1 MIKSFFKSLTI
12 NDVKSF
18 LYKLIIPSKGKV
30 VIGFGLGL
38 IGVSFSEA
46 LTNAIFNYIGIPM
59 QYTNSPYFGLA
70 LVVIGLLYEGYIY
83 YIDNVLKNKK
93 LQTKINASVKRLKKD
108 FFDGNFTEAIDFLNS
123 LLAEYED
130 DVEIKY
136 QLLVVKISFLM
147 QLRKMDE
154 FKEYIELIENDY
166 TKFINIEFRELKLTL
181 LAFENNQDF
190 FDMSK
195 KLRLET
201 PNSKPQGHFDIIYHL
216 NGGDLNIAKDI
227 FEEEIKHSEYR
238 DKLLLI
244 GGHIY
249 SNLYKYGTDDENNFV
264 KADEYYKEALE
275 KEELSFLDK
284 MLIQGFYAHRL
295 MNDQIRQKKAT
306 NEEFLK
312 YLKEYKKSLEIIL
325 VCKKYFNHQYIHNLF
340 ETYTHI
346 LLSLNLKDDYLS
358 FYESNSDAFSMRQ
371 YIQYCDIKGIDYSHE
386 KIQNYIKSNFLLDDL
401 LLYTS
406 LISNNNIEEIKIIID
421 FLEENTDYKYKH
433 HFAMYC
439 FVKGCI
445 LLNLKISDDVL
456 AYLEKDKYTK
466 IDCLLAFLEYQYYLG
481 STIDDVEI
489 EKLLEFSNDCTIVAR
504 IVDVIKL
511 LQQLGKREQYLSL
524 ALIKQ
529 DTFYSV
535 VFETLKICEEDKDLL
550 FSSFDNFIN
559 KIVDK
564 EIYSAVIGRIYLK
577 YDKLDVVFNNY
588 YLEFKRNKTLW
599 IMFELLNMGLAFYNK
614 SGEVFDNKK
623 QLEVLNDIIADID
636 KLEIQ
641 NLIFLL
647 NYVIIIQG
655 DTKQVLPYLNQRLLE
670 LDINEING
678 DIKIDLS
685 NMYLNTQFDLQN
697 YAAIFNYEDNF
708 CLVND
713 GKTFIRNNYSILEI
727 NQNNFGFI
735 TVDDNEYFIMKQD
748 DSYKEQSLFHRI
760 IGPFAYRCDNPSMQE
775 FHFDENA
782 EEPMAEVFEMIKQ
795 QSLHTKNLFQR
806 YSDGEL
812 IGLYTLAK
820 GKYNNYFSLIPY
832 LLENKNINFYSG
844 DINFHPK
851 ANKILALSSIV
862 FLSHIGQLDKV
873 FKREDIFIQRTLI
886 NWLKE
891 YSTKIDFISM
901 PTELSYLD
909 EIESPTL
916 HRNTNEEVNKLKS
929 LVLKLVQDIIQNCKI
944 IEDQLEVMP
953 IKGANEMLANQI
965 GKQEYQALAYC
976 LNHKFQIITEDRIFN
991 MLFGTMKLN
1000 MPMASNS
1007 LLLLEDILSYEELR
1021 GLRIEL
1027 HLKRYKNILD
1037 KNYMHNL
1044 IVFMQKHDLHNLE
1057 DEEKELIKIVD
1068 GYGWINKTKE
1078 IAPISTNFDGNYKKL
1093 LNIIDSSDS
1102 ALYKQLDLIDDGK
1115 MQ

>member
-1 MIKSFFKSLTI
+1 M
-12 NDVKSF
+12 
-18 LYKLIIPSKGKV
+18 
-30 VIGFGLGL
+30 
-38 IGVSFSEA
+38 
-46 LTNAIFNYIGIPM
+46 
-59 QYTNSPYFGLA
+59 TNSSKSILQ
-70 LVVIGLLYEGYIY
+70 IGNTVQTNSIVLNAK
-83 YIDNVLKNKK
+83 IDSS
-93 LQTKINASVKRLKKD
+93 IERLKKD

-123 LLAEYED
+123 LLIEYD
-130 DVEIKY
+130 DNIEIKY

-154 FKEYIELIENDY
+154 FKEYIELLESNY
-166 TKFINIEFRELKLTL
+166 TKFINKDFRELKLTL

-190 FDMSK
+190 FELSK

-201 PNSKPQGHFDIIYHL
+201 PNSKPQGHFDIVFHL
-216 NGGDLNIAKDI
+216 NGGDLNSAKDI
-227 FEEEIKHSEYR
+227 FEKEIQNFEYR

-249 SNLYKYGTDDENNFV
+249 SNLYKYDADDENNFV

-312 YLKEYKKSLEIIL
+312 YLKEYKESLEIVL
-325 VCKKYFNHQYIHNLF
+325 GCKKYFNHQYVHNLI
-340 ETYTHI
+340 ETYMHI
-346 LLSLNLKDDYLS
+346 LLSLNLKDDYLN
-358 FYESNSDAFSMRQ
+358 FYESNVDTFSMKH

-386 KIQNYIKSNFLLDDL
+386 KIQNYIKLNFLLDDL

-406 LISNNNIEEIKIIID
+406 LISNNNLEEIKIIRD
-421 FLEENTDYKYKH
+421 FLEENKDYKYKH

-439 FVKGCI
+439 FVKGSI
-445 LLNLKISDDVL
+445 LLDIEINEDILV
-456 AYLEKDKYTK
+456 YLEENKYTEL
-466 IDCLLAFLEYQYYLG
+466 DCLLAFLEYQYYLDI
-481 STIDDVEI
+481 SINDVDI
-489 EKLLEFSNDCTIVAR
+489 EKLLEFSNDSIIVAR
-504 IVDVIKL
+504 IVDAIKL
-511 LQQLGKREQYLSL
+511 LQQLGKREEYL
-524 ALIKQ
+524 ALALTKQ
-529 DTFYSV
+529 DAFYSV
-535 VFETLKICEEDKDLL
+535 IFETLKVCEEDKDLL
-550 FSSFDNFIN
+550 FSSFDDFVN
-559 KIVDK
+559 KIIDK
-564 EIYSAVIGRIYLK
+564 EIYSTVIGRIYLK
-577 YDKLDVVFNNY
+577 YDKLDIVFSNY

-623 QLEVLNDIIADID
+623 QLEVLNDIVADID

-647 NYVIIIQG
+647 NYVIIIHG

-670 LDINEING
+670 LDINELNS

-685 NMYLNTQFDLQN
+685 NMYFQTQFDLQN

-713 GKTFIRNNYSILEI
+713 GKTFIKGNYSVLEI
-727 NQNNFGFI
+727 NQNNFGFVI
-735 TVDDNEYFIMKQD
+735 VDDNKYFIMKQD
-748 DSYKEQSLFHRI
+748 ESYKEQSLFHRI
-760 IGPFAYRCDNPSMQE
+760 VGPFAYRCDNPSMQE
-775 FHFDENA
+775 FSFDANA
-782 EEPMAEVFEMIKQ
+782 EEPMSEIFDMIKQ
-795 QSLHTKNLFQR
+795 QSLHTKDLFQR
-806 YSDGEL
+806 YSDGKL
-812 IGLYTLAK
+812 IGLYTLAQ
-820 GKYNNYFSLIPY
+820 GKYSKYFSLIPY

-844 DINFHPK
+844 EINYYPEV
-851 ANKILALSSIV
+851 NKILTLSSIV
-862 FLSHIGQLDKV
+862 FLSNIGQLDEV
-873 FKREDIFIQRTLI
+873 LKREDVFIQRTLI

-901 PTELSYLD
+901 PTEFSYLD
-909 EIESPTL
+909 EIENPKL
-916 HRNTNEEVNKLKS
+916 HRNTNDGVEQLKS
-929 LVLKLVQDIIQNCKI
+929 LVFKLVQDIIKNCKI

-1007 LLLLEDILSYEELR
+1007 LLLLEDIRSYEELR

-1027 HLKRYKNILD
+1027 HVKKYKNVLD

-1044 IVFMQKHDLHNLE
+1044 IVFMQKHDLYNLE

-1078 IAPISTNFDGNYKKL
+1078 ITPISTNFDENYKKL

-1102 ALYKQLDLIDDGK
+1102 ALYKQLDLTDDRK
-1115 MQ
+1115 M